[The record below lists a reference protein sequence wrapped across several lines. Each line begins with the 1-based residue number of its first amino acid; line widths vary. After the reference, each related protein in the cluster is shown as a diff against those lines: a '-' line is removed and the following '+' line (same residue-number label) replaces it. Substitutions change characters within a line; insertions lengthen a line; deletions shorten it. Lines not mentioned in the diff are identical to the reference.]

1 MLHKCFAMPKDE
13 TFTYNLNLKHF
24 DFVLS
29 FCCSMN
35 VSDLFKYKMSRQSKA
50 DLHMGWLFCC
60 LLSKRSENSS
70 AGGIF
75 HHFTQELVKHL
86 WQSMVD
92 GNTGGGIMC
101 RKFQRTCSSLVRFE
115 IHSLLFL
122 FHPKMLLGYNI
133 ASFSPLEPWNF
144 PIFFQRK
151 LCHHVSHCT

>member
-24 DFVLS
+24 DVVLS
-29 FCCSMN
+29 YCCSMN

-92 GNTGGGIMC
+92 GGGIIMC
-101 RKFQRTCSSLVRFE
+101 RKFLRTCSSLVRLGNT
-115 IHSLLFL
+115 HSFVLKMFS
-122 FHPKMLLGYNI
+122 FHPK
-133 ASFSPLEPWNF
+133 
-144 PIFFQRK
+144 IF
-151 LCHHVSHCT
+151 